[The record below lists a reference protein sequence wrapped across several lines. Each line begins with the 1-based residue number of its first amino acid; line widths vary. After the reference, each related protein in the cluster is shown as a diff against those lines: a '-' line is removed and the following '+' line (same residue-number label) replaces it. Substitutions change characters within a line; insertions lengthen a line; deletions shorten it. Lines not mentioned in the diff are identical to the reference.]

1 MKTRKVSVAVFAFTL
16 ACLLPVFLMDAE
28 TVPSSDGYIT
38 TGIANPIRL
47 MNAYT
52 QWEARYTGQGGDR
65 NMILPLKWSKGLS
78 DQHVKAGGYAKFNLI
93 DGTVKVEVGGLP
105 DTESYDFWIIDDK
118 AEPGHSI
125 LPEAGDTM
133 LRVGA
138 LKREGELTRLD
149 ANLGSETFVNF
160 KPDLVVLTKAGES
173 PQESRLLVGHRSLFH
188 ALYWSKAEG
197 QFGVIDD
204 ARAQSVV
211 EKRSLLDR
219 MVEFISPNVQA
230 GAVPPQI
237 QNLVTQG
244 RTIFFNEVFDGNG
257 RTCGTCHREDNNLTI
272 DPTFISTLPPNDP
285 LFVAEFN
292 PNLAQNFEKPVL
304 MRQVGLILEN
314 VDGFDSLSNKFVM
327 RGVPHTLAL
336 STSIGPS
343 PSVPGFADATGWSG
357 DGAPSNDTIVL
368 GDLTTLQVTG
378 SLRDFALGAVRQHF
392 TKTLARRE
400 VGGIQPRDFRFPTSN
415 ELDALEA
422 FQLSTG
428 RQSDLSLPLTLK
440 GALANLG
447 QTMFMTNPNN
457 PQNISCNTCH
467 LNAGAIFSGA
477 GVDQGTNAN
486 RDTNVE
492 ELPNQPGRL
501 IDPTIPVDGGFGGAQ
516 VGACPPQ
523 GCGNGQFN
531 IATVVESAD
540 TGPFFHNNSINTVEG
555 SVQFYNFGI
564 PAQFNLS
571 PSQVQAIAAFMRV
584 INALENIRSAVDL
597 ENRALL
603 EPTQAGAAELL
614 KLSVAELDDAISV
627 LSSASLHSSA
637 IRALRSALAKDQ
649 LAINTAN
656 KTDRDLLINQA
667 LTDKQ
672 AAEADMV
679 QP

>member
-1 MKTRKVSVAVFAFTL
+1 MKLRKIRVAALVFAL
-16 ACLLPVFLMDAE
+16 ACVLPVFFLDTE
-28 TVPSSDGYIT
+28 TVSGTDEYIT
-38 TGIANPIRL
+38 TGIANPVRL
-47 MNAYT
+47 VNAYN
-52 QWEARYTGQGGDR
+52 QWEARYTSQGGDR
-65 NMILPLKWSKGLS
+65 NLILPLNWSKGLS
-78 DQHVKAGGYAKFNLI
+78 DERIKAGGYAKLNLI
-93 DGTVKVEVGGLP
+93 DGTVMVEVSGLP
-105 DTESYDFWIIDDK
+105 DAESYDFWIIDDK
-118 AEPGHSI
+118 AEPGRSI
-125 LPEAGDTM
+125 LPEASDTM
-133 LRVGA
+133 MRVGT
-138 LKREGELTRLD
+138 LKREGKHARLEV
-149 ANLGSETFVNF
+149 NLGSEAFTNF
-160 KPDLVVLTKAGES
+160 KPDLIVLTKSGES
-173 PQESRLLVGHRSLFH
+173 PEESRLLVGHRSLFN
-188 ALYWSKAEG
+188 ALYWSKMRG
-197 QFGVIDD
+197 QFGVLDD
-204 ARAQSVV
+204 SPTQTVA
-211 EKRSLLDR
+211 EKRGLLDR
-219 MVEFISPNVQA
+219 VAEFLSPDVQA
-230 GAVPPQI
+230 GGAPAPFQS
-237 QNLVTQG
+237 LVTQG
-244 RTIFFNEVFDGNG
+244 RNIFFNEVFDGNG

-272 DPTFISTLPPNDP
+272 DPTFISTLAPNDP

-314 VDGFDSLSNKFVM
+314 LDGFDSLSNKFVM

-336 STSIGPS
+336 STSIGAS

-357 DGAPSNDTIVL
+357 DGAPTNDTFPL
-368 GDLTTLQVTG
+368 PDGTNLQATGD
-378 SLRDFALGAVRQHF
+378 LRDFAIGAVRQHF
-392 TKTLARRE
+392 PKTLARRP

-428 RQSDLSLPLTLK
+428 RQSDLTLPLTLK
-440 GALANLG
+440 GALAQLG

-457 PQNISCNTCH
+457 SQNISCNTCH
-467 LNAGAIFSGA
+467 FNAGAIFLGG

-531 IATVVESAD
+531 IAPVVEAAD
-540 TGPFFHNNSINTVEG
+540 TGPFFHNNAINTVEG

-584 INALENIRSAVDL
+584 INALENLRSAVDL

-627 LSSASLHSSA
+627 LSGASLHPNA
-637 IRALRSALAKDQ
+637 VRALRAALAKDQ
-649 LAINTAN
+649 QAINTAN
-656 KTDRDLLINQA
+656 KNDRDQIINQA
-667 LTDKQ
+667 LLDKQ
-672 AAEADMV
+672 VAEGDLA
-679 QP
+679 Q